1 MNIQRTLSII
11 KPDATRRNIIGK
23 IISKL
28 EESGLKVIAQKK
40 IQLTKTQ
47 AKDFYIVHQ
56 DRPFYNDLVNFMIS
70 GPVVVQV
77 LEGENAVQKNRNVMG
92 ATNPKE
98 ADEGTIRKE
107 YALSLEANS
116 VHGSDSEENAEI
128 EISFF
133 FSKIEL
139 VN

>member
-107 YALSLEANS
+107 YAESLEANS
-116 VHGSDSEENAEI
+116 VHGSDSEENAKIEI
-128 EISFF
+128 EFF
-133 FSKIEL
+133 FSNLEFSL
-139 VN
+139 

>member
-1 MNIQRTLSII
+1 MSIQRTLSII

-23 IISKL
+23 IVSKL
-28 EESGLKVIAQKK
+28 EASGLKVIAQKK

-47 AKDFYIVHQ
+47 AKEFYIVHQ

-107 YALSLEANS
+107 YAESLEANS

>member
-23 IISKL
+23 IVSKL
-28 EESGLKVIAQKK
+28 ESSGLKVIAQKK

-47 AKDFYIVHQ
+47 AKEFYIVHQ

-77 LEGENAVQKNRNVMG
+77 LEGENAVQKNRNIMG

-107 YALSLEANS
+107 YAQSLEANS
-116 VHGSDSEENAEI
+116 VHGSDSEENADI

-139 VN
+139 VL